1 LPAHLSAHTSLS
13 IPALG
18 AFQLRLTPFNST
30 PTFAR
35 LQDDRLAAIVAARVG
50 LRRVYVKDA
59 EAESEISAALVKW
72 AYTTCRRA
80 EEIVAERCDGQSP

>member
-1 LPAHLSAHTSLS
+1 
-13 IPALG
+13 
-18 AFQLRLTPFNST
+18 
-30 PTFAR
+30 
-35 LQDDRLAAIVAARVG
+35 

-80 EEIVAERCDGQSP
+80 EEIVAERAKALRIGVHHANAVVWGPV